1 MKHIHKEAF
10 CLMTYAADD
19 GSETE
24 TLWNSRDGVT
34 PFGISSVS
42 GKSMH
47 HVDWQEDK
55 YCPDFVPPPGMRIF
69 VDATLELVTPELNK
83 YVETIFS
90 EYEGGCWKTRQ
101 EAFDALLP
109 GWLYNGEAPWVI
121 TVPHAS
127 APAPQSQV
135 SRPIVASFD
144 AMDEECA
151 NPEHS
156 CHTPT
161 PQSAPV
167 LYGVGLDRD
176 TAPKPVEQGEQIGC
190 TVDEDGCAVAILADS
205 PAPSQPDESIE
216 LGKLKYCVGCT
227 PVDGKHAVTCVAPVS
242 FCPDCG
248 SCIRNFS
255 TAGCESLWHE
265 VSEGKLLL
273 AALREIQRLREQL
286 NQAGEVLTKY
296 EEQPAPSQPELTNG
310 VQVTADDVECAEEWS
325 AEVDDAILR
334 REFIKTDS
342 SNRALVRGIQQLRG
356 QNSAQSKIIHGLQ
369 GRADGL
375 EQQLAQMQQMRDA
388 LQSQLNNSLR
398 KRFELQH

>member
-24 TLWNSRDGVT
+24 TLWNSREGVT

-47 HVDWQEDK
+47 HVAWQEDK

-109 GWLYNGEAPWVI
+109 GWLSNGEAPWVI

-144 AMDEECA
+144 AMDKQCVKIQFIFA
-151 NPEHS
+151 WYDFW
-156 CHTPT
+156 
-161 PQSAPV
+161 V
-167 LYGVGLDRD
+167 GFFWDRKKRILYLF
-176 TAPKPVEQGEQIGC
+176 PLPMIGM
-190 TVDEDGCAVAILADS
+190 AI
-205 PAPSQPDESIE
+205 
-216 LGKLKYCVGCT
+216 
-227 PVDGKHAVTCVAPVS
+227 
-242 FCPDCG
+242 
-248 SCIRNFS
+248 
-255 TAGCESLWHE
+255 
-265 VSEGKLLL
+265 
-273 AALREIQRLREQL
+273 
-286 NQAGEVLTKY
+286 
-296 EEQPAPSQPELTNG
+296 
-310 VQVTADDVECAEEWS
+310 
-325 AEVDDAILR
+325 
-334 REFIKTDS
+334 
-342 SNRALVRGIQQLRG
+342 
-356 QNSAQSKIIHGLQ
+356 
-369 GRADGL
+369 
-375 EQQLAQMQQMRDA
+375 QLASPHQNQ
-388 LQSQLNNSLR
+388 
-398 KRFELQH
+398 EH